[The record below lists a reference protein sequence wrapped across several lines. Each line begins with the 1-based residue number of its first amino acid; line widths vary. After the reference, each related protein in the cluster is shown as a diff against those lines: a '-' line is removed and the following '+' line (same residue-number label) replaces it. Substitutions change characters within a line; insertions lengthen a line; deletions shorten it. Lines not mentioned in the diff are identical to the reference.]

1 MKNNKVS
8 FNVYKNILIA
18 VFIMIYFIIINTLYY
33 KVDTNKL
40 LDILKIL
47 SMIILFMGIVVLEIA
62 YRKENGKIG
71 IHAIEIIVLAGY
83 TLSISHIV
91 ELKKFRFANYIL
103 VSSYLFSIYYLL
115 KSIVIYT
122 KEKKDYL
129 NSLSDIKEIV
139 ANDPIKKK
147 ATKKGVKYNE
157 IN

>member
-18 VFIMIYFIIINTLYY
+18 VFIMIYFIIINTVYY

-62 YRKENGKIG
+62 YRKENGRLG

-115 KSIVIYT
+115 KSIIIYT
-122 KEKKDYL
+122 KEKRDYL

-157 IN
+157 TN

>member
-33 KVDTNKL
+33 KVETNKL

-62 YRKENGKIG
+62 YRKENGRLG

>member
-18 VFIMIYFIIINTLYY
+18 VFIMIYFIIINTVYY

-62 YRKENGKIG
+62 YRKENGRLG